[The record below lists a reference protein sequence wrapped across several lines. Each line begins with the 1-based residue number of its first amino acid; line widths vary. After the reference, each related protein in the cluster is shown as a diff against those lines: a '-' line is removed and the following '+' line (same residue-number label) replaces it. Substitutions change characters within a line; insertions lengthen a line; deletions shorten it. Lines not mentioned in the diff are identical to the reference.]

1 MKLFV
6 GSDHAAFHEKQ
17 LLVTW
22 LKSLGHQVDDCGTDS
37 TESVDYPV
45 FAISVARS
53 VAKSGERGILLCGSG
68 IGVSM
73 VANRFQTIRAAL
85 CRTPRDAE
93 LSRQH
98 NNANILCLGARNHSF
113 EELQQITEAWLNTA
127 FEGDRHQRRLDLFHS
142 LGADA

>member
-1 MKLFV
+1 LKLFV

-22 LKSLGHQVDDCGTDS
+22 LKGLGHQVDDCGTDS

-45 FAISVARS
+45 FASAVARA

-73 VANRFQTIRAAL
+73 VANRFQSIRAAL
-85 CRTPRDAE
+85 CQTPRDAE

-98 NNANILCLGARNHSF
+98 NDANILCLGARSHSF
-113 EELQQITEAWLNTA
+113 DELKSITEAWLNTS
-127 FEGDRHQRRLDLFHS
+127 FEGDRHQRRVDLFNS
-142 LGADA
+142 LGEHA